1 MTNVPLI
8 GLVTIAAVASL
19 ALSARTDPAPADPPS
34 PGERCPALHAT
45 TQDNHGH
52 TMWCTHMI
60 DGPNDPVWQYTG
72 VS

>member
-1 MTNVPLI
+1 MQSVPLI

-19 ALSARTDPAPADPPS
+19 AFSARTDPAPADPPS

-52 TMWCTHMI
+52 TMWCTHMV
-60 DGPNDPVWQYTG
+60 DGPNDPVWQYNG
-72 VS
+72 VL